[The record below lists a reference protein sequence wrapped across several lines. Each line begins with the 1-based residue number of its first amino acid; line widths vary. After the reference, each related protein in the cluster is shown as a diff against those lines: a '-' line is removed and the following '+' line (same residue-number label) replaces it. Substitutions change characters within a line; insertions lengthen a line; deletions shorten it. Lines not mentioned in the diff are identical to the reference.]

1 MLQWPMNTSAID
13 FPSYRGYRFPAAI
26 ISHCVWLH
34 FRFSLSYR
42 DVEELMASGIMA
54 SSDFRSP

>member
-1 MLQWPMNTSAID
+1 MNTSAID